1 MRNWITSQGC
11 SNTEAGRGSSL
22 NRHSRILA
30 ETRCGGLTKDS
41 TEAQGLASGKERLG
55 EPGSSLKG
63 ESSVGAHLVAPH
75 SASCLPGDQPQ

>member
-1 MRNWITSQGC
+1 MRKWTTCQGC

-30 ETRCGGLTKDS
+30 EIGHGGLTKDNA
-41 TEAQGLASGKERLG
+41 EAQGPASGKDGLG

-75 SASCLPGDQPQ
+75 SASCPPGDQPQ